1 MMTRQRRVILEELK
15 KIESHPTAD
24 EVYEQARQRLPRISL
39 GTVYRN
45 LEVLSECGLIQKLE
59 LGGTQKRFDGNVG
72 NHQHIRC
79 VRCGCIEDVCL
90 EIPATIKNALHGA
103 CDYEIIGIRFEF
115 IGVCPGC
122 KGRP

>member
-15 KIESHPTAD
+15 KIETHPTAD
-24 EVYEQARQRLPRISL
+24 EVYERARQRLPRISL

-59 LGGTQKRFDGNVG
+59 VGGTQKRFDGTVG
-72 NHQHIRC
+72 NHHHIRC
-79 VRCGCIEDVCL
+79 VRCGSLEDVWL
-90 EIPATIKNALHGA
+90 EPLIAIENTLRSR
-103 CDYEIIGIRFEF
+103 CDYEIIGTRLEF
-115 IGVCPGC
+115 MGVCPQC